1 MILKIILG
9 LLGGLALFLY
19 GMKMMSDGLEDA
31 AGDRLKSILE
41 KLTANRFMGVLVGA
55 LITAIIQ
62 SSSATTV
69 MVVGFVNAKMMT
81 INQAV
86 WIIMGAN
93 IGTTITGQLIALDV
107 GLLAPLFAFL
117 GVMMIVFFEDLRM
130 EYYGSIIAGLG
141 ILFIGMDM
149 MSQAMV
155 PLKDLPLFV
164 EMMTRFSHPFIGI
177 LVGALFTAVI
187 QSSSASIGILQALA
201 MSGIIQLDHAIY
213 ILFGQNIGTC
223 ITAVLAS
230 LSTSREAKQT
240 TIIHLSFNIIGTII
254 FTVICMITPLTLLV
268 ERTAPGK
275 VTSQIANMHTLFNV
289 VTTAILLP
297 FGPYL
302 AILSEKILPISN
314 NESNTKLDNLKKT
327 IGLSATNLEI
337 INELV
342 TNMVDLAYQNVY
354 QSIEQFYYYRLE
366 NNKII
371 NERENKV
378 NNLNTEI
385 SAYISELLSAHYIN
399 RNISYQ
405 LSMYYGMLVDIERI
419 SDYAV
424 NIDKQAK
431 NQYQLGENE
440 INYIKLMEKEIKD
453 MYQNLHELLLANE
466 INKKTHECVHMI
478 RKKQIELLKEKMIS
492 SEVSVMLSR
501 IIIDFQRI
509 NDHALNIAECYKK
522 ISQIKTKSKEIGK

>member
-1 MILKIILG
+1 M
-9 LLGGLALFLY
+9 
-19 GMKMMSDGLEDA
+19 
-31 AGDRLKSILE
+31 
-41 KLTANRFMGVLVGA
+41 
-55 LITAIIQ
+55 
-62 SSSATTV
+62 
-69 MVVGFVNAKMMT
+69 
-81 INQAV
+81 
-86 WIIMGAN
+86 
-93 IGTTITGQLIALDV
+93 
-107 GLLAPLFAFL
+107 
-117 GVMMIVFFEDLRM
+117 
-130 EYYGSIIAGLG
+130 
-141 ILFIGMDM
+141 
-149 MSQAMV
+149 
-155 PLKDLPLFV
+155 
-164 EMMTRFSHPFIGI
+164 
-177 LVGALFTAVI
+177 
-187 QSSSASIGILQALA
+187 
-201 MSGIIQLDHAIY
+201 
-213 ILFGQNIGTC
+213 
-223 ITAVLAS
+223 LAS

-254 FTVICMITPLTLLV
+254 FTVICMTTPLTLLV

-275 VTSQIANMHTLFNV
+275 VASQIANMHTLFNV

-297 FGPYL
+297 FGSYL